1 MNCLIDLQHS
11 AASTAALG
19 LWLTCALILAAVLR
33 NNRFAGKTAFS
44 LAFGAMLWWLFAAY
58 VELVARQESC
68 KLLWSL
74 VAWPA
79 ITLLP
84 IAWSLFIFDYTMNQP
99 PIWRWQRLLALV
111 GLPGMVTLI
120 ALTNAQTHLLYGP
133 DNQMV
138 TEDGYTFVR
147 YDHGPLFFV
156 VAAFLYVFVSSA
168 LGVLTMAMAKGKPV
182 IRPFLSV
189 LAIVTI
195 APLLANM
202 GYVLFGLTIVGFDPT
217 PFAFAVALIALS
229 WMVFNNTI
237 MDTATLGR
245 ELMFSDTGDPVFVVD
260 TAGRLA
266 SANPAAQ
273 ALFSDALPCPGESL
287 SHLGQI
293 GRLLDEVVRARAPV
307 PVDTLRLGQ
316 KVFDT
321 RIRPIDSPIPGPNAL
336 LGWTVSLIDI
346 TDREHAAEA
355 LREALARAEEANQAK
370 SRFLANVS
378 HEIRTPLNGILGM
391 ASLLGETAL
400 SPEQRDYLKVID
412 DSGQV
417 LLSTIGDVL
426 DLSKVEAGQMALESR
441 AFAIRDTLG
450 SAQMLFSARAR
461 EKGLALTA
469 TIHPDLPRLI
479 MGDEHRI
486 RQVLHNL
493 ISNAIKFTEAGSV
506 TLHAAPSENGKW
518 LLLRVTDTG
527 PGVPTKARQTIF
539 LPFHQADAGDSRKFG
554 GTGLG
559 LAISRHLCL
568 LMGGSLDLAP
578 ESETGETFEMRLPLV
593 PAEAESSD
601 GAPISAAPSPT
612 SAPPAAASLPD
623 AAPPAVT
630 ASHQG
635 APLRVLVVD
644 DNQTNRLILEKFLAA
659 TPCRVHSVSS
669 GPEAIEMVRAHLFD
683 VILMD
688 IQMPGMDGLE
698 ATQAIRR
705 IERGG
710 HRPPSHIVA
719 VTANAMPEQFQQY
732 LEADMDQ
739 VLSKPVSKARL
750 LALMDQIDRRALV

>member
-1 MNCLIDLQHS
+1 MSCFSDLEHS
-11 AASTAALG
+11 TASAAALG
-19 LWLTCALILAAVLR
+19 LWFSCALILAAVLR

-44 LAFGAMLWWLFAAY
+44 LTLSAMLWWLLAVYF
-58 VELVARQESC
+58 ELVGRQEDC
-68 KLLWSL
+68 KLIWSL
-74 VAWPA
+74 AAWPA

-99 PIWRWQRLLALV
+99 PLWRWQRLLALV
-111 GLPGMVTLI
+111 GLPGIVTLV
-120 ALTNAQTHLLYGP
+120 ALSNAQTHLLYGT

-138 TEDGYTFVR
+138 TEGGYTFVR
-147 YDHGPLFFV
+147 YDHGPLFYI
-156 VAAFLYVFVSSA
+156 VAAVLYVFVSSA
-168 LGVLTMAMAKGKPV
+168 LGVLGVAMAKGKSV

-189 LAIVTI
+189 LAIITI

-202 GYVLFGLTIVGFDPT
+202 GYVLYGLTIFGFDPT
-217 PFAFAVALIALS
+217 PFAFALALIALS

-260 TAGRLA
+260 AKGRLA

-273 ALFSDALPCPGESL
+273 ALFSEALPRPGESL

-293 GRLLDEVVRARAPV
+293 GRLLDEIVRARAPV

-316 KVFDT
+316 KVFDP

-346 TDREHAAEA
+346 TERERTAET
-355 LREALARAEEANQAK
+355 LREALARAEDANQAK

-391 ASLLGETAL
+391 ASLLGETDL
-400 SPEQRDYLKVID
+400 SPEQRDYLQVID

-441 AFAIRDTLG
+441 AFAIRDTIE

-469 TIHPDLPRLI
+469 TIHPDLPERI

-493 ISNAIKFTEAGSV
+493 ISNAIKFTDAGSV
-506 TLHAAPSENGKW
+506 TLDAAPSDTGKW
-518 LLLRVTDTG
+518 LVVRVTDTG

-559 LAISRHLCL
+559 LAISRHLCA

-578 ESETGETFEMRLPLV
+578 EVEEGETFEMRLPLV
-593 PAEAESSD
+593 PADPEAPEGAPLSLPRSPAAESVV
-601 GAPISAAPSPT
+601 
-612 SAPPAAASLPD
+612 PPAAATAV
-623 AAPPAVT
+623 AASA
-630 ASHQG
+630 QG
-635 APLRVLVVD
+635 APLRIMVVD
-644 DNQTNRLILEKFLAA
+644 DNRTNRLILEKFLSA
-659 TPCRVHSVSS
+659 TPCILHSVAS
-669 GPEAIEMVRAHLFD
+669 GPEAIDLARTELFD

-705 IERGG
+705 IERETG
-710 HRPPSHIVA
+710 RSPSRIVA

-739 VLSKPVSKARL
+739 VLSKPVSKVRL
-750 LALMDQIDRRALV
+750 LALINQIDKRALV